1 DGSIV
6 YRQDD
11 NGRTICRDNGDNIV
25 LNRDPQSG
33 VLGRSALKT
42 VPLIFGRESER
53 FEPDGNDP
61 ALLRSFGEIVAWHNR
76 KDPQHIRIISRKDAD
91 DYRQAAVSRHQKRV
105 EKSERD
111 ARNWQYVAEYLAEQL
126 DREEQ
131 QQDGNAHGPT
141 PVGHKGPGMGR

>member
-1 DGSIV
+1 
-6 YRQDD
+6 
-11 NGRTICRDNGDNIV
+11 
-25 LNRDPQSG
+25 
-33 VLGRSALKT
+33 
-42 VPLIFGRESER
+42 
-53 FEPDGNDP
+53 
-61 ALLRSFGEIVAWHNR
+61 
-76 KDPQHIRIISRKDAD
+76 HIRIISRKDAD

-111 ARNWQYVAEYLAEQL
+111 ACNWQYVAEYLAEQL